1 MERILTTTEEASAR
15 IARLAAVPK
24 GFSLALAVL
33 TFLAVLAPTNPAAA
47 EGVHRVKKP
56 FNPPRLLLLVNSSS
70 MSDNSAD
77 PLGVANYPERSE
89 SDPTLRSTNDTK
101 SLAPSSQPSLP
112 SPLKGALNL
121 NLEHAE
127 LAKRNDLES
136 LAIKPWTPGRG
147 SLGVKL
153 EVTW

>member
-1 MERILTTTEEASAR
+1 MERILTTTEKASPR

-24 GFSLALAVL
+24 GFSQALAVL
-33 TFLAVLAPTNPAAA
+33 TFLAVLTTTNPAAA
-47 EGVHRVKKP
+47 EGVHRIKKP
-56 FNPPRLLLLVNSSS
+56 SNAPRLLLLVNSSS
-70 MSDNSAD
+70 ISDNSAD
-77 PLGVANYPERSE
+77 YLGVSNYPENLEAHPS
-89 SDPTLRSTNDTK
+89 LRSTPDTK